1 LSAEKQIMTP
11 DIPYNRKA
19 VDPIECIKAGWELV
33 KPQYWLFVGMAFI
46 GYAIGQAVPLILMG
60 PMMAGFYFVL
70 FAARRREPIEFS
82 TLFKGFEFF
91 GPSLVATLLHMLP
104 VMAIIIPTYLLFYI
118 SMFVA
123 VAAQGQDQNPAGVL
137 GVFFT
142 FFLVIIVIFVLIL
155 VISVGFTF
163 AYPLIVDRRLSGLD
177 AVKVSFKGAMAN
189 FWRLLGMMLLT
200 GIMVTVGMAF
210 CIIGMF
216 LVLPISYAAIAA
228 AYEQVFGLK
237 NPREFA
243 PDLPPPP
250 PVFS

>member
-1 LSAEKQIMTP
+1 MTP

-33 KPQYWLFVGMAFI
+33 KPHYWLFVGMAFI
-46 GYAIGQAVPLILMG
+46 AYAIGQAVPLILMG

-70 FAARRREPIEFS
+70 FAARRREPIEFAS
-82 TLFKGFEFF
+82 LFKGFEFF

-104 VMAIIIPTYLLFYI
+104 VMAIIIPTYLLFYVSI
-118 SMFVA
+118 FVA
-123 VAAQGQDQNPAGVL
+123 AAAQSQSQNPAGML

-142 FFLVIIVIFVLIL
+142 FFLVMIVIFLLIII
-155 VISVGFTF
+155 ISVGFTF
-163 AYPLIVDRRLSGLD
+163 AYPLIVDRRLNGLD
-177 AVKVSFKGAMAN
+177 AVKLSFKGAMAN

-200 GIMVTVGMAF
+200 GVMVTVGMAF
-210 CIIGMF
+210 CIVGMF

-237 NPREFA
+237 NQREFA
-243 PDLPPPP
+243 PDMPPPP
-250 PVFS
+250 PVFN